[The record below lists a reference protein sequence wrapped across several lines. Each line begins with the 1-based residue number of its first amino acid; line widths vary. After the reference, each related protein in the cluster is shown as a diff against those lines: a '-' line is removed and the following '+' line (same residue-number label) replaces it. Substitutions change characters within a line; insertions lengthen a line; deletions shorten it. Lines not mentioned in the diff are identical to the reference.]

1 MCCSNRDTLPR
12 DLSIMTLMKSRALI
26 QISFHPTVSSKIKTE
41 NTLKFHGILFS
52 LDLWPHCKLCWEST
66 IEAKHIFKSELELYV
81 LISLEFRLKL
91 GSSPLRSYSHLK
103 PVFFCCLAVS
113 KNENLHLF
121 AKCKWQSGLTALT
134 LWLWEH
140 DAVPLIGIFCSC
152 NIQLA
157 ARPPW
162 N

>member
-1 MCCSNRDTLPR
+1 MSCSNRDTLPR

-103 PVFFCCLAVS
+103 PVFFAAWPFQKMKICICLLNANDSRVS
-113 KNENLHLF
+113 PRSPFGCESMTLF
-121 AKCKWQSGLTALT
+121 
-134 LWLWEH
+134 H
-140 DAVPLIGIFCSC
+140 
-152 NIQLA
+152 
-157 ARPPW
+157 
-162 N
+162 